1 MAVGT
6 MKPVVF
12 DFKNVTHSSLI
23 ISMFKIS
30 IHFNSFFIIVSR
42 YFTDFSSL
50 SHCGW
55 LISVLQ
61 SLVHHV
67 GASFGFL
74 SLVINS
80 MICRWLVLLSDWF
93 VILRWRL
100 MVMLIQS
107 FLNTSTRLISVLQ
120 SLVHHVCASFG
131 GFFRWWLI
139 HSFVGDWC
147 YNLIGLSYW
156 TGDWWWCSSIAS
168 STLLLD

>member
-1 MAVGT
+1 
-6 MKPVVF
+6 MKNWKASVS
-12 DFKNVTHSSLI
+12 KTWLLI
-23 ISMFKIS
+23 QYLQFPSTFTP
-30 IHFNSFFIIVSR
+30 FFIIVSR

-74 SLVINS
+74 SLVINLF
-80 MICRWLVLLSDWF
+80 ICRWLLLQSVGDWF
-93 VILRWRL
+93 VILYWRL
-100 MVMLIQS
+100 MVMLIHS

-131 GFFRWWLI
+131 GFFRCWVI
-139 HSFVGDWC
+139 YSYAGDWC
-147 YNLIGLSYW
+147 YNL
-156 TGDWWWCSSIAS
+156 
-168 STLLLD
+168 